1 MALGI
6 GYLLAAPGP
15 FLAGLIHAA
24 TRSWQL
30 PLLIT
35 IAVASIQLAAGLG
48 AARLERAPSP
58 RVRGEGRGAINK
70 SDP

>member
-35 IAVASIQLAAGLG
+35 IAVAAIQLAAGLG
-48 AARLERAPSP
+48 AARLEAIRSP
-58 RVRGEGRGAINK
+58 RPPALH
-70 SDP
+70 